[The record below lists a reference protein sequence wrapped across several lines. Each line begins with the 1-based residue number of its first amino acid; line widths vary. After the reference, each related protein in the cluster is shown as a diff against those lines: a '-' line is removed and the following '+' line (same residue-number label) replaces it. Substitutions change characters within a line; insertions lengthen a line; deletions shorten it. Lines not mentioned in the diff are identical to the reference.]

1 MSRDGQ
7 GNYTPPLND
16 VVAGD
21 PIEASWANT
30 TIDDISVALTDSLSR
45 SGNGGMLASF
55 KATDGLV
62 NVPSITFNNE
72 TNSGIYRAG
81 TGDYRLCVNG
91 KDKARIR
98 DVNGLAAFQVY
109 DLGGT
114 GTWQTLATAADLTS
128 LTLATLLTQGNTTG
142 ATKIEV
148 DNASGGIDLI
158 DNAKI
163 RFGAGDD
170 LEIFHDGTN
179 SIIREE
185 VISSGG
191 LLVEADKLILR
202 SHTSTEKYIEATKDG
217 AVDLYHDNSIKLAT
231 NSTGI
236 EVTGEV
242 EADAFSGT
250 GSVSITDFIDD
261 DTFATATA
269 TNVPT
274 AESVKQYVTTQI
286 GTADELSEV
295 LANGNTTG
303 GTDISLTGGS
313 AITSTADVTLTPATD
328 SGVVLQNSGANTVM
342 KTSNQGI
349 EVLGDS
355 NSAGVYIGNDPD
367 IDPNTNANAVRLTYN
382 QTAKGALLEENV
394 NDSGSNF
401 SYAGRNQ
408 YFYTKNNTFSAE
420 PTTTSSITASD
431 TTIPVTSVAGVR
443 ATSSEPSPAIISDGV
458 NSEEVLVTSKAV
470 TADPA
475 GTFTVVRAQAT
486 STAYS
491 FASGATVKFAQYRSF
506 AAFGGAS
513 GGGLTTLSFYNAAL
527 NGDGEDTSPYREP
540 DLEQSSM
547 QVSAG
552 SLKLGKSTAR
562 TSSSP
567 QYSHSISLAGDAS
580 VGLII
585 FGNHLTSQF
594 DKGRIEFGSS
604 VEEVGNYLDPQ
615 SDAPLVSQNPKA
627 SFLESQTTFVQDRQF
642 AGGVSQL
649 PVIASTGQGL
659 LKRVNITN
667 GGVGWADTN
676 IDFNGVSFLCTK
688 GQIRTLYNTAPFPT
702 VISGDISLMALGV
715 YSVPMPNGDN
725 RYNNKLTILSTSGTG
740 DIASL
745 NIGIDMTKEFTTTNA
760 GTNNN
765 QMVLN
770 GGNGF
775 VAGDTIDVR
784 FTENT
789 NVGSGDTVD
798 MRFTLDA
805 ATSTTSPIGPSSSL
819 GDITVGV
826 TLASSVMT
834 EVRPVD
840 NNPYSGTNLNGNTW
854 GFSGATKVKVGE
866 EYQISTTFGLS
877 TPATFTITEIHDG
890 VKADNFTGSLL
901 ANVQTANESMA
912 DHIGEKTICTAT
924 TGTPTY
930 TFPDVTADNVGN
942 TWIVV
947 NAGTVSLT
955 CNRTTAS
962 NFSILAAGSDPTTAT
977 SVTIDKGG
985 MAEFVVTAVN
995 VITVFGAGVS

>member
-7 GNYTPPLND
+7 GTYTPPLND

-21 PIEASWANT
+21 PIEATWANT
-30 TIDDISVALTDSLSR
+30 TIDDIAVALTDSLSR
-45 SGNGGMLASF
+45 SGNGGMLAPF

-114 GTWQTLATAADLTS
+114 GTWETLATAADLTS

-163 RFGAGDD
+163 RLGTGND
-170 LEIFHDGTN
+170 LEIYHDGSN
-179 SIIREE
+179 S
-185 VISSGG
+185 VIDDSGTG
-191 LLVEADKLILR
+191 NLFLRATRINIQNLDADPNELMASFIG
-202 SHTSTEKYIEATKDG
+202 DG
-217 AVDLYHDNSIKLAT
+217 AVELYHDNSIKLTT

-274 AESVKQYVTTQI
+274 AESVKQYVTSQI

-313 AITSTADVTLTPATD
+313 AITSTADITLTPATD
-328 SGVVLQNSGANTVM
+328 NEVVLQNSGANTVM
-342 KTSNQGI
+342 KTSSQGI

-355 NSAGVYIGNDPD
+355 NSAGVYIGDDQD

-382 QTAKGALLEENV
+382 QTAKGALLEETV
-394 NDSGSNF
+394 NDNGSNF
-401 SYAGRNQ
+401 SYAGRHQ
-408 YFYTKNNTFSAE
+408 YFYTKNNAFSAE

-431 TTIPVTSVAGVR
+431 TTIPVTSVTGVR

-458 NSEEVLVTSKAV
+458 NSEEVLVTSKTV

-475 GTFTVVRAQAT
+475 GTFTVVRAQAN

-506 AAFGGAS
+506 AAFGGAD
-513 GGGLTTLSFYNAAL
+513 GGGLTTLSFYNAVI
-527 NGDGEDTSPYREP
+527 NNDSEDTSPYRAP
-540 DLEQSSM
+540 NLENSSM
-547 QVSAG
+547 QIG
-552 SLKLGKSTAR
+552 SDSVKLGKSATL

-567 QYSHSISLAGDAS
+567 QYVHGITLAGDTNL
-580 VGLII
+580 GLTLRSS
-585 FGNHLTSQF
+585 HLTSQF
-594 DKGRIEFGSS
+594 NKGRITFSAN

-615 SDAPLVSQNPKA
+615 SDAPFINQNPKA
-627 SFLESQTTFVQDRQF
+627 SFLEEQTTFLQDRQF

-667 GGVGWADTN
+667 GGVGWTDTD

-688 GQIRTLYNTAPFPT
+688 GQVRTLYNTAQFPT

-715 YSVPMPNGDN
+715 YTVPLPNGDN

-745 NIGIDMTKEFTTTNA
+745 NIGIDMTKEFTTLNA
-760 GTNNN
+760 GTSSN

-789 NVGSGDTVD
+789 SVGSGDTVD
-798 MRFTLDA
+798 MRFTLAA
-805 ATSTTSPIGPSSSL
+805 ATSTDTPIGPSSSL
-819 GDITVGV
+819 GTITVGV
-826 TLASSVMT
+826 TLTSSVMT

-840 NNPYSGTNLNGNTW
+840 NNPYSGLNSTGNTW

-866 EYQISTTFGLS
+866 EYQITTTFGLS

-890 VKADNFTGSLL
+890 VEADNFTGSLL

-962 NFSILAAGSDPTTAT
+962 NFSILAAGSNPTTAT

-985 MAEFVVTAVN
+985 MAEFVVTAAN
-995 VITVFGAGVS
+995 VITVFGAGIS

>member
-21 PIEASWANT
+21 TIEATWANT
-30 TIDDISVALTDSLSR
+30 TIDDIAVALTDSLSR
-45 SGNGGMLASF
+45 SGNGGMLAAF
-55 KATDGLV
+55 KATDGLI

-142 ATKIEV
+142 ATKISV
-148 DNASGGIDLI
+148 DNTAGGIDLV
-158 DNAKI
+158 DDARI
-163 RFGAGDD
+163 RVGTGND
-170 LEIFHDGTN
+170 LQIYHDGNN
-179 SIIREE
+179 S
-185 VISSGG
+185 VIDDSGTG
-191 LLVEADKLILR
+191 NLFLR
-202 SHTSTEKYIEATKDG
+202 ATRINFQNIDANPNELMASFIGDG
-217 AVDLYHDNSIKLAT
+217 AAQLYHDNSIKLAT

-261 DTFATATA
+261 DTFASASA

-274 AESVKQYVTTQI
+274 AESVKQYVTSQI

-313 AITSTADVTLTPATD
+313 AITSTASVTLTPATD
-328 SGVVLQNSGANTVM
+328 NEVVLQNSGANTVM

-349 EVLGDS
+349 EVFGDS
-355 NSAGVYIGNDPD
+355 NAAGVYIGNDQD
-367 IDPNTNANAVRLTYN
+367 IDPSTNANAVRLTYN
-382 QTAKGALLEENV
+382 QTAKGALLEDNV
-394 NDSGSNF
+394 DANGSNF

-408 YFYTKNNTFSAE
+408 YFYTNSNTITPE

-443 ATSSEPSPAIISDGV
+443 AISSEPSPAIISDGV
-458 NSEEVLVTSKAV
+458 NSEEVLVTSKTV

-475 GTFTVVRAQAT
+475 GTLTVVRAQAN

-491 FASGATVKFAQYRSF
+491 FASGATVKFSEYRPF
-506 AAFGGAS
+506 AAFGGAT
-513 GGGLTTLSFYNAAL
+513 GGGVTTLSFYNAATH
-527 NGDGEDTSPYREP
+527 DDSEDTSPYRAP
-540 DLEQSSM
+540 NLEQSSL
-547 QVSAG
+547 QIS
-552 SLKLGKSTAR
+552 STQLKLGKSVAR
-562 TSSSP
+562 TSNSP
-567 QYSHSISLAGDAS
+567 QYSHSMVLASDTN
-580 VGLII
+580 VGLLLI
-585 FGNHLTSQF
+585 GDHLTSQF
-594 DKGRIEFGSS
+594 EKGRIEFSDN
-604 VEEVGNYLDPQ
+604 VEEVGNYIDPQ
-615 SDAPLVSQNPKA
+615 SASPFITQNPKS
-627 SFLESQTTFVQDRQF
+627 SFLETQTTFVQDRQF

-667 GGVGWADTN
+667 GGVGWGDTD
-676 IDFNGVSFLCTK
+676 IDFNGVNFLCTK
-688 GQIRTLYNTAPFPT
+688 GQVRTLYNTGQFPT

-715 YSVPMPNGDN
+715 YNVPLPNGDN
-725 RYNNKLTILSTSGTG
+725 KYNNKLTILSTSGTG

-760 GTNNN
+760 GTSIN

-789 NVGSGDTVD
+789 APDSGNTVD
-798 MRFTLDA
+798 MRFTLAA
-805 ATSTTSPIGPSSSL
+805 ATSTNTPIGPSSSL
-819 GDITVGV
+819 GFITLGV

-840 NNPYSGTNLNGNTW
+840 NNPYTGLNVYNRTW

-866 EYQISTTFGLS
+866 EYQITSSFGLS

-890 VKADNFTGSLL
+890 VEADNFTGSLL

-962 NFSILAAGSDPTTAT
+962 NFSILAAGSNPTTAT

-985 MAEFVVTAVN
+985 MAEFVVTAAN
-995 VITVFGAGVS
+995 VITVFGAGIS